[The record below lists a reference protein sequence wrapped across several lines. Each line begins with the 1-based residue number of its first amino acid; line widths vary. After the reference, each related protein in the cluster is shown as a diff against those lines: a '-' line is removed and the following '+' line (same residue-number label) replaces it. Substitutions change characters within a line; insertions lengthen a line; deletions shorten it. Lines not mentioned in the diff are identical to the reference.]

1 MATEP
6 KGMLERMLYEASDGR
21 IRLDTKPNLIPVAD
35 ALPAVAQGL
44 ADMSMVS
51 VPHFT
56 SSYPLLDYA
65 SVPGIAENL
74 YEMDAITSDP
84 RMFKL
89 LDDLY
94 RGIDIQYLCT
104 LYSEA
109 NDAVWMKDTLV
120 DTVDKFSGLKARTSG
135 LLQTKTLEALG
146 ASAMTIAGTELET
159 ALIQGTVDAITTS
172 LTYGW
177 GRGFTDICDYAALW
191 PITPGYFFS
200 LVMNGDKFDSL
211 PSDLQQIMLDT
222 TAEMSHRQIFAM
234 NAQLGTAMKAIGLTK
249 CEIVYPSDVETAKAK
264 ELVKVVR
271 DDYIEVAGPDGQKIL
286 DVIDDAVA
294 KYRALL
300 ESL

>member
-1 MATEP
+1 MMSAP
-6 KGMLERMLYEASDGR
+6 DGPMRRLLYERSNGR
-21 IRLDTKPNLIPVAD
+21 ITFDYKTRLFSTTE
-35 ALPAVAQGL
+35 ALPAVRDGRI
-44 ADMSMVS
+44 DMTWYPC
-51 VPHFT
+51 PHMAGT
-56 SSYPLLDYA
+56 YPLLNWDA
-65 SVPGIAENL
+65 IPGIADNI
-74 YEMDAITSDP
+74 YELEAAIFDP
-84 RMFKL
+84 RMRAIYDKFYG
-89 LDDLY
+89 DLNVKF
-94 RGIDIQYLCT
+94 LAPFF
-104 LYSEA
+104 SVA
-109 NDAVWMKDTLV
+109 NNAIWSKKKV